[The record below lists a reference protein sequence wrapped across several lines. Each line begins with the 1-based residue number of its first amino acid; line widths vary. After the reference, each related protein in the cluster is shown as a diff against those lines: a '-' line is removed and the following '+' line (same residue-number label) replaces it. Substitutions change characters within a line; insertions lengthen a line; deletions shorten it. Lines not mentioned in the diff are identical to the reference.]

1 MFWVSLLRY
10 GSKREFQNNLLGL
23 MVLDK
28 LSMGFFFKIMKFSG
42 TSTSKLSS
50 IMGSDKVIP
59 MAMFQ
64 EFFPI

>member
-1 MFWVSLLRY
+1 
-10 GSKREFQNNLLGL
+10 

-28 LSMGFFFKIMKFSG
+28 LSMGKFSEIRKFSG

-59 MAMFQ
+59 MAVFQ
-64 EFFPI
+64 ENFPI